1 MITIVLEKFE
11 YLGKGTMLFETV
23 CVKILKTLLS
33 TTYAKMSRIWWFIV
47 DDVSRSGPQIL
58 HKSTFIY
65 SVEGFCSGQNQKAKF
80 LKIAPNSYRSV
91 VLNPK
96 ARAHKSLI
104 RDRKPGHKLERVF
117 ITYEISLYCLIRPIM
132 VLSVSICRVSI
143 AVYTQKILARKTL
156 LLMNGEIYNVYGLH
170 QL

>member
-11 YLGKGTMLFETV
+11 YLGNGTMFFETV
-23 CVKILKTLLS
+23 CVKILKTLPS
-33 TTYAKMSRIWWFIV
+33 TTYAKLSRVWWSIL
-47 DDVSRSGPQIL
+47 DDFSRSGPPIL
-58 HKSTFIY
+58 HKLAFIY
-65 SVEGFCSGQNQKAKF
+65 SAEGFCSGQNQKAKF
-80 LKIAPNSYRSV
+80 LKIATNSYRSL

-104 RDRKPGHKLERVF
+104 RDRKSGHKLERVF

-156 LLMNGEIYNVYGLH
+156 LLMNGEICNVYGLH

>member
-1 MITIVLEKFE
+1 MIRMVVEKFE
-11 YLGKGTMLFETV
+11 YLGNGTMFFETV
-23 CVKILKTLLS
+23 CVKILKTLPS
-33 TTYAKMSRIWWFIV
+33 TTYAKMSRICWFIV
-47 DDVSRSGPQIL
+47 GDFSRSGPRIL
-58 HKSTFIY
+58 HKLAFIY

-96 ARAHKSLI
+96 ARAHESLI
-104 RDRKPGHKLERVF
+104 RDGKPGHKLERVSV
-117 ITYEISLYCLIRPIM
+117 TYEISLYCLILPIM
-132 VLSVSICRVSI
+132 VLSRSICRVSI

>member
-11 YLGKGTMLFETV
+11 YLGNGTMFFETV
-23 CVKILKTLLS
+23 CVKILKTLPS
-33 TTYAKMSRIWWFIV
+33 TTYVKMSRICRFIV
-47 DDVSRSGPQIL
+47 DDFSRSGPPIL

-80 LKIAPNSYRSV
+80 LKIATNSYRSL

-104 RDRKPGHKLERVF
+104 RDREPGHKLERVF
-117 ITYEISLYCLIRPIM
+117 ISYEISLYCLIRPIM

-143 AVYTQKILARKTL
+143 AVYTQKISARKTL